1 MCKREPD
8 VEEVGLKTGGR
19 FVATGPVPLIAGEI
33 LRRFGV
39 IEVASET
46 TESAL
51 IAQIGDAIGLIVRG
65 DTRVS
70 RRVVDAG
77 QRLRVVG
84 RSGVGCENV
93 DVAAATSR
101 GIPVVYTPGASSR
114 AVAEGAMTFILA
126 LAKRLTE
133 LDYKTKS
140 GQWSARDHVQIYDLQ
155 GATLGIVGLGRIG
168 QELANLA
175 RPFGMR
181 ILASDPYI
189 PSGQAKKIAT
199 ELVDLESLLSQSDFI
214 VLVAP
219 LTKDTK
225 GMVNKRRLDSIKS
238 GAILI
243 NVGRGAL
250 LESLDV
256 VYEALQNGKLAAVGM
271 DVFPIEPPDVSHPIF
286 LHPNMLCTPHA
297 LGLSVLATQSI
308 FRMMSEGMA
317 AVLEGRIPENV
328 VNPEVFQTS
337 IGVK

>member
-1 MCKREPD
+1 
-8 VEEVGLKTGGR
+8 
-19 FVATGPVPLIAGEI
+19 
-33 LRRFGV
+33 
-39 IEVASET
+39 
-46 TESAL
+46 
-51 IAQIGDAIGLIVRG
+51 LIVRG
-65 DTRVS
+65 DTQIS

-77 QRLRVVG
+77 ERLRVIG

-114 AVAEGAMTFILA
+114 AVAEGAMTFMLA

-140 GQWSARDHVQIYDLQ
+140 GQWSFRDNIRVYDLQ

-181 ILASDPYI
+181 ILAFDPYV
-189 PSGQAKKIAT
+189 PKDQANEIAT
-199 ELVDLESLLSQSDFI
+199 ELVDLDSLFSQSDFI

-219 LTKDTK
+219 LTKETT
-225 GMVNKRRLDSIKS
+225 GMVNRCRLDLLKP

-256 VYEALQNGKLAAVGM
+256 VLEALENGKLAAVGM
-271 DVFPIEPPDVSHPIF
+271 DVFPTEPPDVSHPIF

-297 LGLSVLATQSI
+297 IGLSILATQNI
-308 FRMMSEGMA
+308 FQMMSEGMA
-317 AVLEGRIPENV
+317 AVLDGRMPENV
-328 VNPEVFQTS
+328 INPEVFHTS
-337 IGVK
+337 TEAK